1 MSLARRVAILICAAG
16 PLLAAPPLTTI
27 QDTIYKADGTKF
39 NGTAVISWLPFDA
52 SDSSKIGLQSLTVS
66 IVNGNFRVQL
76 VPNSNVTPAGYYTV
90 QYQSA
95 GKAQFT
101 ENWSVNP
108 SATTLRIK
116 DVRVATDSSGSGSG
130 SGSGGGVASPPG
142 NSPVPESQVT
152 GLLTDLSL
160 RPMKGSDYGNG
171 RAAMVDSGGA
181 LNTVD
186 GNLTDCVRVDGTS
199 TGCFDPTVLPA
210 YVDGE
215 TPAGIVDGTNATFTL
230 AGTPNPT
237 TSLRVYRNG
246 LLLQAATDYNV
257 QSNGSILFVNA
268 AIPKPGDVLTA
279 SYRTSGS
286 STSAPLSGQIVAC
299 GLTAGAAQVICS
311 NTGSS
316 TTSVTMASLGSCVIP
331 ANTLNPGDRVDI
343 RFTFAHSGS
352 AGGFVFQ
359 ILWGATTLVQRT
371 ASQLD
376 TSIVGDAEAS
386 VGVGAVTLDGQTWG
400 NVLPLAAV
408 IAQSTDPLS
417 APLKVDFQAQLNTA
431 GTDSVQLQNYTVL
444 RYPAQ

>member
-1 MSLARRVAILICAAG
+1 MSLARRVAILICAAC
-16 PLLAAPPLTTI
+16 PLFAAPPLTTI

-215 TPAGIVDGTNATFTL
+215 TPAGIMDGTNATFTL

-286 STSAPLSGQIVAC
+286 STSAPLSGQIVAS
-299 GLTAGAAQVICS
+299 GLTASAAQVICS

-400 NVLPLAAV
+400 SVLPLAAV
-408 IAQSTDPLS
+408 IAQTTDPLS
-417 APLKVDFQAQLNTA
+417 APLKVDFQAQLNTS
-431 GTDSVQLQNYTVL
+431 GTDGLQLQNYTVL

>member
-1 MSLARRVAILICAAG
+1 MSLARKVAILICAAG
-16 PLLAAPPLTTI
+16 PLLAAPTLTTI

-39 NGTAVISWLPFDA
+39 NGTAVISWRPFDA
-52 SDSSKIGLQSLTVS
+52 SDNSKIGLQSLTVS

-76 VPNSNVTPAGYYTV
+76 VPNSNITPAGYYTV

-101 ENWSVNP
+101 ETWSVNP

-116 DVRVATDSSGSGSG
+116 DVRVTTDSSGSGPG
-130 SGSGGGVASPPG
+130 IGSGGGVASPPG

-199 TGCFDPTVLPA
+199 TACFDPTVIPA

-215 TPAGIVDGTNATFTL
+215 TPVGVVDGNNSTFTL
-230 AGTPNPT
+230 AATPNPT

-246 LLLQAATDYNV
+246 LLLQAVTDYNI
-257 QSNGSILFVNA
+257 QGNGSILFVSGA
-268 AIPKPGDVLTA
+268 TPQLGDVLTA
-279 SYRTSGS
+279 SYRTSGGS
-286 STSAPLSGQIVAC
+286 SASLSGQIVAS
-299 GLTAGAAQVICS
+299 GLTTGPAQVICS
-311 NTGSS
+311 NTGSATAS
-316 TTSVTMASLGSCVIP
+316 ITMASLGSCLIP
-331 ANTLNPGDRVDI
+331 ANTLNPGDRVDV
-343 RFTFAHSGS
+343 RFTFAHAGS
-352 AGGFVFQ
+352 ASGFVFQ
-359 ILWGATTLVQRT
+359 ILWGAATLVQRT

-376 TSIVGDAEAS
+376 AS
-386 VGVGAVTLDGQTWG
+386 VAGVAGASIGAGAVTLDGQTWG
-400 NVLPLAAV
+400 SVLPLAAV
-408 IAQSTDPLS
+408 VSQSTDPLS
-417 APLKVDFQAQLNTA
+417 SPLKIDFQAQLNTA
-431 GTDSVQLQNYTVL
+431 GTDSVHLQNYTVL
-444 RYPAQ
+444 RYSAQ

>member
-1 MSLARRVAILICAAG
+1 MSLARKVAILICAAG
-16 PLLAAPPLTTI
+16 PLLAAPALTTI
-27 QDTIYKADGTKF
+27 QDTIYKADGNKF
-39 NGTAVISWLPFDA
+39 NGTALISWLPFDA

-66 IVNGNFRVQL
+66 IVNGNFHVQL

-90 QYQSA
+90 QYQS
-95 GKAQFT
+95 GGRAQFT
-101 ENWSVNP
+101 ETWSVNP

-116 DVRVATDSSGSGSG
+116 DVRVTNESSPSGSG

-199 TGCFDPTVLPA
+199 TACFDPAVIPA

-215 TPAGIVDGTNATFTL
+215 TPAGTVDGTNATFTL

-246 LLLQAATDYNV
+246 LLLQAGTDYNI
-257 QSNGSILFVNA
+257 QGNGSILFVSGA
-268 AIPKPGDVLTA
+268 TPQLGDVLTA
-279 SYRTSGS
+279 SYRTSGGS
-286 STSAPLSGQIVAC
+286 SASLSGQIVAS
-299 GLTAGAAQVICS
+299 GLATGAAQVICS

-316 TTSVTMASLGSCVIP
+316 AASVTMASLGSCVIP
-331 ANTLNPGDRVDI
+331 ADTLNPGDRVDV

-352 AGGFVFQ
+352 ASGFVFQ

-376 TSIVGDAEAS
+376 AS
-386 VGVGAVTLDGQTWG
+386 VAGVAGASIGAGAVTLDSQTWG
-400 NVLPLAAV
+400 SVLPLAAV
-408 IAQSTDPLS
+408 VSQSTDPLS
-417 APLKVDFQAQLNTA
+417 APLKIDFQAQLNTA

-444 RYPAQ
+444 RYSAQ